1 MLQWIYACAIAALIV
16 SPAAAAPKSPVSPI
30 KPSEAI
36 EALASVIAVEEV
48 VAVTCPEISV
58 NQAAHAKF
66 LANINPEK
74 NPTIGPKDNKDLDA
88 SVEKH
93 VKELQEDIKKLG
105 VKQWCASSLEWF
117 GGKGFPYPLLEL
129 KPTTEMKP

>member
-1 MLQWIYACAIAALIV
+1 MLQWIYGATIAALIV
-16 SPAAAAPKSPVSPI
+16 WPAAAAPKPALAPI

-48 VAVTCPEISV
+48 AAVTCPEITV
-58 NQAAHAKF
+58 NQTAHAKF

-105 VKQWCASSLEWF
+105 VKQWCTSSLEWF
-117 GGKGFPYPLLEL
+117 GGKGFPYPILEL
-129 KPTTEMKP
+129 KPTTELKP